1 MITLARGGPLR
12 KKRSHWR
19 SLLAVFVLGSSLLS
33 AQTVGVKDASVT
45 AVEGP
50 SWISHLHRSFNDT
63 SMGKTWDLGPLPPAP
78 GEEFSGWRLEL
89 SPGYATQQV
98 VLHGS
103 DLYRLNCQGCHG
115 GTGGGT
121 PPEINSVIN
130 PVRATSVAM
139 ILERTK
145 KTGQEMS
152 RADAAELA
160 RQAKVLLLQRLHKG
174 GEAMPPF
181 PQLNELEIRS
191 IVSYLE
197 LLSEVPGAERN
208 QVAVNESRNRVGEHL
223 VKSTCH
229 ICHSAVG
236 PNPDPEQLYD
246 GVIPPLNT
254 LTTRTSLPE
263 FVRKVTIG
271 APIVMG
277 AAPLSYRDSY
287 RGRMPVFRYL
297 SQADAADAYIYLT
310 LYQPNK

>member
-1 MITLARGGPLR
+1 MITLATGEP
-12 KKRSHWR
+12 WR
-19 SLLAVFVLGSSLLS
+19 VTGRHLKGLLVAFMLGASLLS
-33 AQTVGVKDASVT
+33 AQTLGTKDVSVT
-45 AVEGP
+45 TVQGE
-50 SWISHLHRSFNDT
+50 SWLKHLHRSFNDS
-63 SMGKTWDLGPLPPAP
+63 SMGKTWDLGPPPPMP
-78 GEEFSGWRLEL
+78 GEESPRWQLVL
-89 SPGYATQQV
+89 SPGYAAQPV

-115 GTGGGT
+115 VTGSGA

-130 PVRATSVAM
+130 PVRATSVAI

-152 RADAAELA
+152 RAGAAELA
-160 RQAKVLLLQRLHKG
+160 KQAKVLILQRFHKG

-191 IVSYLE
+191 IVAYLE
-197 LLSEVPGAERN
+197 QLSEVPGAERN
-208 QVAVNESRNRVGEHL
+208 QVAVKGSPTRVGEQI

-229 ICHSAVG
+229 ICHSAAG
-236 PNPDPEQLYD
+236 PNPDPQQLYD
-246 GVIPPLNT
+246 GAIPPLSA

-287 RGRMPVFRYL
+287 RGRMPVFHYL
-297 SQADAADAYIYLT
+297 SQDDAADAYLYLT
-310 LYQPNK
+310 LYPPHE